1 QRLCE
6 ERSITLIVSRRKV
19 RTWNRSEKSW
29 MTKLVDC
36 GRLQHAHSLK
46 NGRKYDFV
54 SHACVDHQVV
64 KRAGRPVGPE
74 IMFYEQNTFAI
85 NCVNQV
91 LGIMQGFP
99 EISQPS
105 QFLRTWCVH
114 ENVERVVTLAQEVR
128 CAAAHDHA
136 IATLRNVLHHM
147 FAHFHHAVR
156 AKGLM

>member
-1 QRLCE
+1 
-6 ERSITLIVSRRKV
+6 
-19 RTWNRSEKSW
+19 
-29 MTKLVDC
+29 
-36 GRLQHAHSLK
+36 
-46 NGRKYDFV
+46 
-54 SHACVDHQVV
+54 
-64 KRAGRPVGPE
+64 
-74 IMFYEQNTFAI
+74 MFYEQNTFAI

-91 LGIMQGFP
+91 LGVMQGFP
-99 EISQPS
+99 EIPQPS

-156 AKGLM
+156 AKGLMFKVCAAFIAAAPEDFHQALKGAVHTLFAHGN